1 LPYEEVIIDLEK
13 PREEWY
19 LKVNPRGL
27 VPSMRYSNGSFD
39 ETLLESGPI
48 SQFLVDAHPSHLLP
62 ASDSSPTA
70 PLFRYRVNF
79 FVDTY
84 FTKVNTYLYAII
96 RATNDEEKKTKA
108 DEWVKAIEKEIEPLL
123 HDANPFFGGSKE
135 MTLAEVQTASFILRL
150 YDFADDTIFPSSIPK
165 ALDKLP
171 NFSKWAKA
179 CIAHNSV
186 TYIWDKELRRQNVR
200 DRLPQARE
208 RLAKQDAKP

>member
-1 LPYEEVIIDLEK
+1 
-13 PREEWY
+13 
-19 LKVNPRGL
+19 
-27 VPSMRYSNGSFD
+27 MRYSNGSFD
-39 ETLLESGPI
+39 EILLESGLV
-48 SQFLVDAHPSHLLP
+48 SQFLADAHPSHLLP

-84 FTKVNTYLYAII
+84 FTKVNTYLYAVI

-135 MTLAEVQTASFILRL
+135 MTLAEVFSFSTVSRATYCMLCKHGTDPSSSIQVQTASFILRL
-150 YDFADDTIFPSSIPK
+150 YDFADDIILPSSLPT

-179 CIAHNSV
+179 CMTHNSV

-208 RLAKQDAKP
+208 RLAKQDAKA